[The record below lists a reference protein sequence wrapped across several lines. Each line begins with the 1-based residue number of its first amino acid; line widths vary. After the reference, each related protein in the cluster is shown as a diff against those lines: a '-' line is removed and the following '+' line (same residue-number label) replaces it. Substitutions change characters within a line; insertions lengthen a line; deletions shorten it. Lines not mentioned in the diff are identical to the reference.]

1 MIGTQLC
8 MHDSIYHIFIFVLHA
23 RILETCMRMQ
33 TVHNITE
40 LRVQIDASMVC
51 RLFSR
56 TLTTLYRLV
65 VYIIAHILKFMCNL
79 YEVRFLC

>member
-8 MHDSIYHIFIFVLHA
+8 MHDSIYHISIFVLHA

-33 TVHNITE
+33 TIHNITE

-51 RLFSR
+51 RLFSG
-56 TLTTLYRLV
+56 TLTLPTLYSCIYNCSYTK
-65 VYIIAHILKFMCNL
+65 VYM
-79 YEVRFLC
+79 